1 MPSDPSTPHLV
12 LPRCARSRRPLRAAR
27 RTLTLCAATMFM
39 LGAPATA
46 GALARAPRQAL
57 PVTPRTPVAVGSRYL
72 ALGDSV
78 TFGYEEAG
86 VVPASNYKDASS
98 FLGYP
103 ELLGAELRLKVA
115 NAACSGETSS
125 SLINRSAQS
134 NGCENSPGNPNAGY
148 RTAFPLHVNYKG
160 SQLAYALSYLR
171 SHRNVKL
178 VSLMIGANDAFVCQ
192 ETTADKCA
200 SASEQQAVAKTVTH
214 NIRHM
219 LSAIRHKAHYAGQL
233 AIVNYYSLDY
243 SSPASNAQ
251 TMFLNK
257 VQDSA
262 AKPFHVEIAD
272 GFGEWR
278 VASIHSGGSPCTAGL
293 LTQLGTPSKCGIH
306 PSYSGQ
312 SLLAQALEKAIRL

>member
-1 MPSDPSTPHLV
+1 MFV
-12 LPRCARSRRPLRAAR
+12 LGSL
-27 RTLTLCAATMFM
+27 
-39 LGAPATA
+39 ATA
-46 GALARAPRQAL
+46 GALARSTQKAS
-57 PVTPRTPVAVGSRYL
+57 PVTPRTPVTVGSRYL

-78 TFGYEEAG
+78 TFGYQESA
-86 VVPASNYKDASS
+86 VVPAPNYKDASS

-103 ELLGAELRLKVA
+103 ELLGSELHLKVA

-125 SLINRSAQS
+125 SLIDPSAQS
-134 NGCENSPGNPNAGY
+134 NGCENTPGNPNVGY
-148 RTAFPLHVNYKG
+148 RKAFPLHVNYGG

-171 SHRNVKL
+171 AHHDVRL

-192 ETTADKCA
+192 ETTQDKCA
-200 SASEQQAVAKTVTH
+200 SASEQQAVAKTVTN
-214 NIRHM
+214 NIHQI
-219 LSAIRHKAHYAGQL
+219 LSTIRNKAHYSGQL

-243 SSPASNAQ
+243 SLPTSNAQ

-278 VASIHSGGSPCTAGL
+278 AASVHSGGKPCTAGL

-312 SLLAQALEKAIRL
+312 SLLAEALENAIRL